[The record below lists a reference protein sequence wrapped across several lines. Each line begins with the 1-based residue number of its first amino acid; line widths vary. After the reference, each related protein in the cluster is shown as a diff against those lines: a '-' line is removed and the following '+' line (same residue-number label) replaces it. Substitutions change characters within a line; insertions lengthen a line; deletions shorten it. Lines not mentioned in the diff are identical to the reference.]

1 MSVSSLSVSVGGEWC
16 CYWLYVAAAET
27 TLRGRKV
34 VLRIAETRDHTKAT
48 AEGTFWLAE
57 TTARNTLRLT
67 LAAADTNLWTA
78 QENARVTA
86 HQSLHSDLAL
96 PWTGYLVAA
105 AVARRDWWTGFHATY
120 VGLAVDRNSA
130 GRVPAPGSGLALGVV
145 VGQVCGCLGACAGV
159 RPCARCCRG
168 AGLRVP
174 APGSGLALGVVV
186 GQVWESETVLRP
198 GQLTDRQ
205 SRWLAFCKSLT
216 GTDGVS
222 NLVHR
227 AEQQSTGSAI
237 WRKRTRE
244 IEAVF
249 ST

>member
-145 VGQVCGCLGACAGV
+145 VGQVCGCLRRGQALRSVLSWGRSGRV
-159 RPCARCCRG
+159 RPFSDQASSPIGNRD
-168 AGLRVP
+168 
-174 APGSGLALGVVV
+174 GSRSA
-186 GQVWESETVLRP
+186 
-198 GQLTDRQ
+198 
-205 SRWLAFCKSLT
+205 
-216 GTDGVS
+216 
-222 NLVHR
+222 NLSP
-227 AEQQSTGSAI
+227 EQTASQT
-237 WRKRTRE
+237 
-244 IEAVF
+244 
-249 ST
+249 

>member
-145 VGQVCGCLGACAGV
+145 VGQV
-159 RPCARCCRG
+159 
-168 AGLRVP
+168 
-174 APGSGLALGVVV
+174 
-186 GQVWESETVLRP
+186 WESETVLRP